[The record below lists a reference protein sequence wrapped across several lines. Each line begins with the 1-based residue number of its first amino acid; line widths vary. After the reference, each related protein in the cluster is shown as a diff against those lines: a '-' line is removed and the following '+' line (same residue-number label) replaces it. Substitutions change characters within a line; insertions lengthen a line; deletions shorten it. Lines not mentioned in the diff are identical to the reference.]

1 MKHIIL
7 YWTVHTMDESALSSH
22 KIVTTY
28 TGDGVYVLSDE
39 QVAYYTSNP
48 SSTIDEV
55 INMRPTPVP
64 TPVVYVSVFDGNVDP
79 QVAYTVEDRH
89 GVLYYVFNSVP
100 SNVQVYKSF
109 YSEGEY
115 NTWLSRVIDIVSVYY
130 DWNNS
135 TAFIKCDDGRTYTT
149 PCDSSWTDYTC
160 ENYINGVQFEDN
172 PVIVIPTEMA
182 GFLSNSGYT
191 VKKICYSDVFN
202 YTCSTV
208 QINGIE
214 VVDSFVQ
221 LCPIDFNSFDAG
233 DAEIIET
240 LRSQWNANNPGRVL
254 PETIMFTSRYSMFKY
269 FNAPVDNVVPV

>member
-1 MKHIIL
+1 
-7 YWTVHTMDESALSSH
+7 
-22 KIVTTY
+22 
-28 TGDGVYVLSDE
+28 
-39 QVAYYTSNP
+39 
-48 SSTIDEV
+48 
-55 INMRPTPVP
+55 
-64 TPVVYVSVFDGNVDP
+64 
-79 QVAYTVEDRH
+79 
-89 GVLYYVFNSVP
+89 
-100 SNVQVYKSF
+100 
-109 YSEGEY
+109 
-115 NTWLSRVIDIVSVYY
+115 
-130 DWNNS
+130 
-135 TAFIKCDDGRTYTT
+135 
-149 PCDSSWTDYTC
+149 
-160 ENYINGVQFEDN
+160 
-172 PVIVIPTEMA
+172 
-182 GFLSNSGYT
+182 